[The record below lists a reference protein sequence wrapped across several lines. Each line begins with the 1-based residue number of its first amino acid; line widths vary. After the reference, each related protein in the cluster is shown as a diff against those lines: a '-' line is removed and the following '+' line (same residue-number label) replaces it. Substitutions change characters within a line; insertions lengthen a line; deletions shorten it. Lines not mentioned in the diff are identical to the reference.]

1 MRLCG
6 EDEGRIGTL
15 QNCVIAELNSL
26 NSSITKLHNFTVTQF
41 CDYPITQ
48 FYNYSFPQC
57 FNSHK
62 NQADGKDDGSKECKD
77 QRGSEVRKLQVCVHD
92 FFPIAIWW
100 ASIELM
106 TFNSP
111 ATIMNFVP

>member
-62 NQADGKDDGSKECKD
+62 NQP
-77 QRGSEVRKLQVCVHD
+77 R
-92 FFPIAIWW
+92 AIGPTKNQ
-100 ASIELM
+100 AKHLI
-106 TFNSP
+106 P
-111 ATIMNFVP
+111 

>member
-1 MRLCG
+1 MFQYPQKPA
-6 EDEGRIGTL
+6 EGDWAYKKPGKAL
-15 QNCVIAELNSL
+15 DPVAELL
-26 NSSITKLHNFTVTQF
+26 AHAFFL
-41 CDYPITQ
+41 
-48 FYNYSFPQC
+48 
-57 FNSHK
+57 
-62 NQADGKDDGSKECKD
+62 ADGKDDGSKECKD